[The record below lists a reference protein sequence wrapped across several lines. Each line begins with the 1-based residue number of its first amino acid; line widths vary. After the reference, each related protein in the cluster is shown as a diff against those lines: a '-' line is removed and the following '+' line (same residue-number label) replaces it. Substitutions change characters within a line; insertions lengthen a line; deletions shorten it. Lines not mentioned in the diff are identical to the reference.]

1 MIKKIIQQGRRIAYS
16 VPQGATG
23 LEARSVLPVRE
34 HGKMARTPLVVF
46 FNIPYCIV
54 WLMPMLVLFA
64 LPVMAEN
71 NNPDSAAVEKEVD
84 YDPYRGVD
92 KNGRIPKIDKAAL
105 VAKPERWRYIPEG
118 RLKPGGF
125 FERFLVSS
133 FLFPIVFASSDVG
146 TGLGVAFTDIDFRA
160 QRRREFMGVF
170 LSYTTKGQQNYVFRW
185 RRWLKHLE
193 VPTGGV
199 LQEERSFVGLSGGYR
214 KTLTRR
220 FFGIGPSTKEREETS
235 YTDQIAFLD
244 LGVSNSLEGTFE
256 DVILELSV
264 RGEHHWLGKGE
275 VGDAGQTNREFPKL
289 FAEADPYG
297 LGWLSGGIRWDTRD
311 SQRNP
316 YRGVVLGAKV
326 DAALLQKDWN
336 RGVIYRLFGDK
347 LIPVP
352 GLFHDGGGQ
361 DEEHPPTDSIAIHV
375 ESQLSSGDL
384 PFFARPT
391 LGGNRALRG
400 YIAGRWRDD
409 ASWEAATE
417 YRVWVFPRGFTVWRH
432 LRIERVGMA
441 VFYEVGNVAENGIE
455 LFQERVRQSYGIG
468 GRFTM
473 ERAAIFRADFGFS
486 EDDLNFSA
494 GFGLPL

>member
-1 MIKKIIQQGRRIAYS
+1 VTSPSAAQSSHGRRI
-16 VPQGATG
+16 
-23 LEARSVLPVRE
+23 R
-34 HGKMARTPLVVF
+34 
-46 FNIPYCIV
+46 CISYGMS

-64 LPVMAEN
+64 LPVIAEN
-71 NNPDSAAVEKEVD
+71 SDPDSAAVAKVLA

-92 KNGRIPKIDKAAL
+92 GNGRIPRIDKAAL

-133 FLFPIVFASSDVG
+133 FLFPLFFANSDVG
-146 TGLGVAFTDIDFRA
+146 VGLGVAITDIDFRA
-160 QRRREFMGVF
+160 QRRREFMGAF
-170 LSYTTKGQQNYVFRW
+170 LSYTTEGQQSYVLRW

-199 LQEERSFVGLSGGYR
+199 LQEERSFVRVGGGYR

-220 FFGIGPSTKEREETS
+220 FFGIGPSTKERQETS

-244 LGVSNSLEGTFE
+244 LGISTSLKGSFE
-256 DVILELSV
+256 DVVLELDV
-264 RGEHHWLGKGE
+264 RGEHHWLGRGR
-275 VGDAGQTNREFPKL
+275 VGGAGQTDTEFPGL

-297 LGWLSGGIRWDTRD
+297 LGWLGGGIRWDTRD

-316 YRGVVLGAKV
+316 YRGTVLGGKV
-326 DAALLQKDWN
+326 DAALLQNDWN
-336 RGVIYRLFGDK
+336 RGVIYRLFGDQ

-352 GLFHDGGGQ
+352 GLFHNGGDQ
-361 DEEHPPTDSIAIHV
+361 DEEHPPTDTIALHL

-391 LGGNRALRG
+391 LGGSRVLRG

-409 ASWEAATE
+409 AAWAATTE
-417 YRVWVFPRGFTVWRH
+417 YRFWVYPRGFPVWRYI
-432 LRIERVGMA
+432 RIERLGLA
-441 VFYEVGNVAENGIE
+441 VFYEVGGVAKNGLE
-455 LFQERVRQSYGIG
+455 FFQERVRQSYGVS
-468 GRFTM
+468 GRFTL

-486 EDDLNFSA
+486 EDGLNFSA
-494 GFGLPL
+494 GFGLPF

>member
-1 MIKKIIQQGRRIAYS
+1 
-16 VPQGATG
+16 
-23 LEARSVLPVRE
+23 
-34 HGKMARTPLVVF
+34 MARTPLVAF
-46 FNIPYCIV
+46 SNIPYCIV

-92 KNGRIPKIDKAAL
+92 EDGRIPRIDKAAL

-275 VGDAGQTNREFPKL
+275 VGDAGQTNREFPRL

-297 LGWLSGGIRWDTRD
+297 LGWISGGIRWDTRD

-417 YRVWVFPRGFTVWRH
+417 YRVWVFPRGFTIWRH

-455 LFQERVRQSYGIG
+455 LFQERVRHSYGIG

-486 EDDLNFSA
+486 EDGLNFSA
-494 GFGLPL
+494 GFGLPF